1 MSTKSTPAKDAPDEA
16 ASSETRAPREA
27 EAAPAPAAP
36 ELVAAPQDQD
46 GPAPGVYE
54 YVHPTACVYPH
65 VPLTAYPVREADD
78 GKELPATVFDWPFGP
93 PNDGRWAKTRKSK
106 PNQAADNAPALSSE
120 E

>member
-16 ASSETRAPREA
+16 PSSEALAPRDTEA
-27 EAAPAPAAP
+27 VPAAPAAEPVEAS
-36 ELVAAPQDQD
+36 QDQD

-65 VPLTAYPVREADD
+65 VPLTAHPAREGAD
-78 GKELPATVFDWPFGP
+78 GRELPATVFDWPFGP
-93 PNDGRWAKTRKSK
+93 PNDGRWAKTRKTK

>member
-1 MSTKSTPAKDAPDEA
+1 MSTKSSPAKDAPDEA
-16 ASSETRAPREA
+16 TPSEARAPREA
-27 EAAPAPAAP
+27 EAAPPAP
-36 ELVAAPQDQD
+36 EPVAPPQDQD

-65 VPLTAYPVREADD
+65 VPLTAHPAREGAG

-93 PNDGRWAKTRKSK
+93 PGDGRWAKTRKTK

>member
-1 MSTKSTPAKDAPDEA
+1 MSTKSTPAKDAADEA
-16 ASSETRAPREA
+16 PTSEARPPREA
-27 EAAPAPAAP
+27 EAAQAAAEP
-36 ELVAAPQDQD
+36 VEAPQDQD

-65 VPLTAYPVREADD
+65 VPLTAYPAREDGD

-93 PNDGRWAKTRKSK
+93 PDDGRWAKTRKTK